1 MIYLLRF
8 LSVRYWLRHR
18 GAFFLSALGVSLGI
32 AVFVA
37 IQVAN
42 ASVLSAFSASLDAV
56 SGKANLQIV
65 GGAGN
70 GLPDS
75 VFTKIKTS
83 RDPLLQ
89 RHVRAAAPL
98 LSKTLFSPTLQTS
111 LLILG
116 VDLPS
121 ESGVRNYHFGDAES
135 REYSR
140 GDDSENAALRD
151 TKNGTDT
158 SSFARFITQ
167 PRSIALSKTLAA
179 RHTLKIGDALILY
192 VGARREKFLIT
203 TLLDGDSV
211 RGAFGGDFALLDIAS
226 AQEAFSQLG
235 RLSQIDLV
243 VDENELP
250 QVAAALRVLAP
261 PGATVQEPA
270 QRGAQVAGLLS
281 AFQLN
286 LSALSCIA
294 LFVGAFLIYNA
305 IAIAVV
311 RRRVEVGTLRAF
323 GASRSQLLKLFL
335 LEAAAIGFVGSIIG
349 VVVGLTLARFA
360 LQAVATTVSSLYI
373 AVRAREL
380 FVPTWL
386 LFAAPIGGTSLSVLA
401 AIPAAWEA
409 AATSPRAAMQRASLH
424 ATATSFAAPLALCG
438 ALALA
443 FSWLLS
449 QPFFGARSIYFG
461 FLAAFC
467 TLSGFALLAPLFTL
481 WGGRAAQKI
490 GGAILGIEGAL
501 AGAYLRR
508 SLGRSSLVIAALM
521 VSLAMTIGMNVMV
534 RSFRGTVANWV
545 NSTISAD
552 LYIAPATGFSGDLG
566 TGLPR
571 EVVRYASTRKGV
583 AQVDTIRSLKTQ
595 IGNQPVQIAANE
607 LPSLRSGRRKLRFL
621 QTTGGSEKAINDF
634 LDGRAVLVSERFKN
648 LLQRGAGAVFS
659 VPSPRGEV
667 RLPIAG
673 VFYDYTPNECLVYM
687 PRAVYLK
694 YWNDDAIDGV
704 ALYLDNGVSTSNVK
718 DDLARR
724 FSAKYELQLL
734 PNREIRATVFDT
746 FDQTFAVTYALQ
758 LIAILVAAIGIFD
771 TLIALLLERNRELAM
786 LRAIGASPRQILR
799 AIFIEFFL
807 IGTLSWMLGAVAGL
821 CLAWQLIAVIN
832 RQFFGWTILWSLPP
846 RVLADAL
853 LLSLLAALCAGF
865 FPALAATKRNLAE
878 ALQTE

>member
-8 LSVRYWLRHR
+8 LSVRYWRRHR
-18 GAFFLSALGVSLGI
+18 GAFFLSALGVSLGL

-65 GGAGN
+65 GGAQN

-75 VFTKIKTS
+75 VFAKITTS
-83 RDPLLQ
+83 QNPLLQ

-98 LSKTLFSPTLQTS
+98 LSKTLFSPTINTS
-111 LLILG
+111 LLVLG

-121 ESGVRNYHFGDAES
+121 ESGVRNYHLGDAGS

-140 GDDSENAALRD
+140 GGDGENVALRD
-151 TKNGTDT
+151 TQSGTDT

-179 RHTLKIGDALILY
+179 RHNLKIGDALILF
-192 VGARREKFLIT
+192 VGARREKFFIT
-203 TLLDGDSV
+203 TLLDGESV
-211 RGAFGGDFALLDIAS
+211 RGAFGGDFALIDIAS
-226 AQEAFSQLG
+226 AQETFSQLG
-235 RLSQIDLV
+235 KLSQIDLV
-243 VDENELP
+243 VDEDKLT

-261 PGATVQEPA
+261 PGATVQQPA

-323 GASRSQLLKLFL
+323 GASRSQLLRLFL

-349 VVVGLTLARFA
+349 VAVGLTLARFA

-386 LFAAPIGGTSLSVLA
+386 LFAAPLGGTLLAILA

-424 ATATSFAAPLALCG
+424 ATATSFAAPMALLG
-438 ALALA
+438 AVALFFA
-443 FSWLLS
+443 WLLS
-449 QPFFGARSIYFG
+449 QPLFSSRSIYFG

-566 TGLPR
+566 PGLPP

-583 AQVDTIRSLKTQ
+583 AEVDTIRSLKTQ
-595 IGNQPVQIAANE
+595 IGNQPVQLAANE
-607 LPSLRSGRRKLRFL
+607 LPSLRSGRRKLQFV
-621 QTTGGSEKAINDF
+621 QTIGSPEKAIDEF
-634 LDGRAVLVSERFKN
+634 LAGRAVLVSERFKN
-648 LLQRGAGAVFS
+648 LLHRGAGETFS
-659 VPSPRGEV
+659 VPSLRGEV
-667 RLPIAG
+667 RLPIVG

-687 PRAVYLK
+687 PRAVYRK

-704 ALYLDNGVSTSNVK
+704 ALYLDDGVSTSNVK

-724 FSAKYELQLL
+724 FSAKYELKLL
-734 PNREIRATVFDT
+734 PNKEIRATVFDT

-786 LRAIGASPRQILR
+786 LRAIGASPQQILR

-807 IGTLSWMLGAVAGL
+807 IGVMSWMLGAVAGL
-821 CLAWQLIAVIN
+821 CLAWQLISVIN

-853 LLSLLAALCAGF
+853 VLSLLAALCAGF
-865 FPALAATKRNLAE
+865 FPALAATKRNLAD